1 MQREYCGEYWVLLS
15 AHLDERERLCVVTS
29 LGLSGC
35 FPQVCVASLTISRA
49 PPTMQVTKPQ
59 PRLLYP
65 SQALFPRIFPSQPHA
80 RSLQF
85 TYRPISA
92 HALNH
97 GSTRNRLSHTTSHAY
112 TQRQS
117 VLRRATVN
125 FHTSATVSMSDAD
138 YEAFLNKANEDTSG
152 GQVKAQAQDFGTK
165 SVNTTVPAELKN
177 VDEIYTSEADEAFEP
192 VALNFSGD
200 ELSARKST
208 LSLRRSH
215 ARFIRIGSE
224 RGRG

>member
-1 MQREYCGEYWVLLS
+1 MLLS

-35 FPQVCVASLTISRA
+35 FPQVCVASLTVSRA

-65 SQALFPRIFPSQPHA
+65 SQALFPRISPSQIHA
-80 RSLQF
+80 RLLQL
-85 TYRPISA
+85 TYRPIFA

-112 TQRQS
+112 TLGQRQP
-117 VLRRATVN
+117 VLRRTVVN
-125 FHTSATVSMSDAD
+125 FHSSATVSMSDAD
-138 YEAFLNKANEDTSG
+138 YEAFLNKANEDASG
-152 GQVKAQAQDFGTK
+152 GQVKAQAQDYGTK

-200 ELSARKST
+200 ELSARK
-208 LSLRRSH
+208 
-215 ARFIRIGSE
+215 
-224 RGRG
+224 